1 MIRSR
6 KGKSRG
12 REKMEG
18 KSMKVEVR
26 GEIKFI
32 MALWA
37 VKGIAVSGKGP
48 NRPRIKQQCR

>member
-32 MALWA
+32 MGLWA

-48 NRPRIKQQCR
+48 NRPRIKQQS